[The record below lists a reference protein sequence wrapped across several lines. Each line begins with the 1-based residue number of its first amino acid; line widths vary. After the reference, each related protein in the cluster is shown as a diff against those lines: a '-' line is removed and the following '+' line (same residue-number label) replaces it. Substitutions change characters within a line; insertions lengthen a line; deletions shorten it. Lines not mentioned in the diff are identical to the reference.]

1 VFPKTI
7 WNGLLS
13 VKGFPKYIYVT
24 TIDSHITVFSM
35 SRIYCV
41 VTISAVRC
49 CCHFSWVLG
58 PRYWFYWELP
68 RIFERWP
75 CCGDGRH
82 AGWGIRIVA
91 VI

>member
-1 VFPKTI
+1 MWETVFPKTI

-41 VTISAVRC
+41 VTISSVRC
-49 CCHFSWVLG
+49 CCHFS
-58 PRYWFYWELP
+58 
-68 RIFERWP
+68 
-75 CCGDGRH
+75 
-82 AGWGIRIVA
+82 
-91 VI
+91 